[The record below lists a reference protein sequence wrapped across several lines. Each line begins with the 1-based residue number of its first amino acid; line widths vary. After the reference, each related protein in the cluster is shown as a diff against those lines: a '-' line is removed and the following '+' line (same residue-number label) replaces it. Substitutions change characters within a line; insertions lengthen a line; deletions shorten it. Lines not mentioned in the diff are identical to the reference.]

1 MLRFAVTTL
10 GCKVNQY
17 DGQALSSALEAAG
30 WARATARAPACLL
43 VINTCCV
50 TASAMAKS
58 RYAIRRAVRKRPGAA
73 VFIAGC
79 YSDYDQMQLRKTLD
93 GLGVP
98 GHRTMLAGHHH
109 DVAAALGDFARR
121 LEPPSTP
128 AEKPNDAAAGAIR
141 DEPPAQLHGPDTIR
155 ARRLAA
161 VKGNVPATRNL
172 PPIGR
177 FPHRQ
182 RAPVKIQD
190 GCDAFCSYCVVPYT
204 RPRVWSRRPEEILHE
219 CRRLAEAGH
228 REIVLC
234 GVFLGAFG
242 RATAIRRNWPAAATT
257 PAPMTKNPLAELLR
271 RVCAVPGLWRVRLS
285 SLEPL
290 DVTDELLDVLANC
303 PQAAPHLH
311 LPLQSG
317 SPEILRRINRQY
329 TAEQYLQCV
338 GRVRKALDRPALTT
352 DIIVGLPGETDD
364 DFSRTLDVVREAGF
378 SEIHAFP
385 FSPVEPTA
393 AWRRRDQAPPLDKVR
408 ARLAELAELAALT
421 ARAYRVQFLGQ
432 TVEAVVE
439 CPSPAAKSRSGGS
452 ADHCPLRKA
461 MTDRHLTVSFTP
473 PPGSRGLTGRV
484 IRLAINDVTPDGLAG
499 VAACPATRGLD
510 GR

>member
-30 WARATARAPACLL
+30 WARAPDHSPADLL

-50 TASAMAKS
+50 TASAMAKC
-58 RYAIRRAVRKRPGAA
+58 RYAIRRAVRNRPDAA

-79 YSDYDQMQLRKTLD
+79 YSDYDQMQLRKTLE

-98 GHRTMLAGHHH
+98 SSRTLLAGHHH
-109 DVAAALGDFARR
+109 DVAAVLGDFARR
-121 LEPPSTP
+121 LEPP
-128 AEKPNDAAAGAIR
+128 G
-141 DEPPAQLHGPDTIR
+141 PPAGKPDDAHPGAGRGQRPAPLRVPGTIR

-161 VKGNVPATRNL
+161 VKSNVPATRNL
-172 PPIGR
+172 PAIGR
-177 FPHRQ
+177 FPGRQ
-182 RAPVKIQD
+182 RALVKIQD
-190 GCDAFCSYCVVPYT
+190 GCDAFCSYCIVPYT
-204 RPRVWSRRPEEILHE
+204 RPRVWSRRPDEILLE
-219 CRRLAEAGH
+219 CRRLADAGH

-242 RATAIRRNWPAAATT
+242 RQTAIRRNWPAAPTT
-257 PAPMTKNPLAELLR
+257 RPKKNALAELMR
-271 RVCAVPGLWRVRLS
+271 RVCDIPGLWRVRLS

-290 DVTDELLDVLANC
+290 DVADELLDVLANC
-303 PQAAPHLH
+303 PKAAPHLH

-329 TAEQYLQCV
+329 TADQYLRCAA
-338 GRVRKALDRPALTT
+338 RVRQALDRPALTT

-364 DFSRTLDVVREAGF
+364 DFARTLDVVREVGF

-393 AWRRRDQAPPLDKVR
+393 AWRQRDQAPPLYKVK
-408 ARLAELAELAALT
+408 ARLAELAEAAAET
-421 ARAYRVQFLGQ
+421 ARAYRMQFLGQ

-439 CPSPAAKSRSGGS
+439 RPSPAAKSPAGGG
-452 ADHCPLRKA
+452 AGHCPLRKA
-461 MTDRHLTVSFTP
+461 MTDRHLTVSFAP
-473 PPGSRGLTGRV
+473 PAGARGLTGQV
-484 IRLAINDVTPDGLAG
+484 IRLTVRDVTPGGLAG
-499 VAACPATRGLD
+499 AAAQ
-510 GR
+510 

>member
-30 WARATARAPACLL
+30 WAQAPARAPADLL

-58 RYAIRRAVRKRPGAA
+58 RYAIRRAVRNRPDAA

-79 YSDYDQMQLRKTLD
+79 YSDYDQMQLRKMLD

-98 GHRTMLAGHHH
+98 SHRTLLAGHHH
-109 DVAAALGDFARR
+109 DVAAVLGDFVRR
-121 LEPPSTP
+121 LELPRQP
-128 AEKPNDAAAGAIR
+128 AGKQNYAHAGAIR
-141 DEPPAQLHGPDTIR
+141 DEPPAQLREPGTIR

-161 VKGNVPATRNL
+161 VKSNVPATQNL

-177 FPHRQ
+177 FPGRQ
-182 RAPVKIQD
+182 RAFVKIQD
-190 GCDAFCSYCVVPYT
+190 GCDAFCSYCIVPYT
-204 RPRVWSRRPEEILHE
+204 RPRVWSRQPDEILDE
-219 CRRLAEAGH
+219 CRRLADAGH

-242 RATAIRRNWPAAATT
+242 RGTARRRNWPAAPTNA
-257 PAPMTKNPLAELLR
+257 LAELMR
-271 RVCAVPGLWRVRLS
+271 RVCDIPGLWRVRLS

-303 PQAAPHLH
+303 PKAAPHLH

-329 TAEQYLQCV
+329 TADQYLQCA
-338 GRVRKALDRPALTT
+338 GRIRQALDRPALTT

-364 DFSRTLDVVREAGF
+364 DFAQTLDLAREAGF
-378 SEIHAFP
+378 AEIHAFP
-385 FSPVEPTA
+385 FSPIEPTA
-393 AWRRRDQAPPLDKVR
+393 AWRQRDQAPPLYKVK
-408 ARLAELAELAALT
+408 ARLAELAEVGAKT
-421 ARAYRVQFLGQ
+421 AWAYRLQFVGL
-432 TVEAVVE
+432 TVEALVE
-439 CPSPAAKSRSGGS
+439 RPSPAAKFECTSPAAKSRSSGS
-452 ADHCPLRKA
+452 ADRCPLRKA
-461 MTDRHLTVSFTP
+461 MTDRHLSVSFTP
-473 PPGSRGLTGRV
+473 PAGARGLTGRV
-484 IRLAINDVTPDGLAG
+484 IRLAINALTPDGLAG
-499 VAACPATRGLD
+499 TPVE
-510 GR
+510 

>member
-17 DGQALSSALEAAG
+17 DTQALSSALEAAG
-30 WARATARAPACLL
+30 WTRAPAHEPADLL

-58 RYAIRRAVRKRPGAA
+58 RYAIRRAVRRHPGAA

-79 YSDYDQMQLRKTLD
+79 YGDYDQMQLRKTLD
-93 GLGVP
+93 GLKVP
-98 GHRTMLAGHHH
+98 SHRTLLAGHHR
-109 DVAAALGDFARR
+109 DVAAVFGDFARG
-121 LEPPSTP
+121 LEQPPRP
-128 AEKPNDAAAGAIR
+128 AGERNEALAGTIR
-141 DEPPAQLHGPDTIR
+141 DQRPEQLCVPGTIK
-155 ARRLAA
+155 ARRLTA
-161 VKGNVPATRNL
+161 VKSNVAATQNL
-172 PPIGR
+172 PQIARLPG
-177 FPHRQ
+177 RQ
-182 RAPVKIQD
+182 RALVKIQD

-204 RPRVWSRRPEEILHE
+204 RPRVWSRKPDEILQE
-219 CRRLAEAGH
+219 CRRLADAGH
-228 REIVLC
+228 REVVLC

-242 RATAIRRNWPAAATT
+242 RGTAIRRNWPAE
-257 PAPMTKNPLAELLR
+257 PTKKTALAELMR
-271 RVCAVPGLWRVRLS
+271 RVCDIPGLWRVRLS

-290 DVTDELLDVLANC
+290 DVTDDLLDVLANC
-303 PQAAPHLH
+303 PKAAAHLH

-329 TAEQYLQCV
+329 TADQYLQCI
-338 GRVRKALDRPALTT
+338 GRIGQALDRPALTT

-364 DFSRTLDVVREAGF
+364 DFARTLDMVREAGF

-393 AWRRRDQAPPLDKVR
+393 AWRQRDQAPFLDVVK
-408 ARLAELAELAALT
+408 ARLAALAEAGGRT
-421 ARAYRVQFLGQ
+421 ARAYRIQFVGQ

-439 CPSPAAKSRSGGS
+439 RPSRS
-452 ADHCPLRKA
+452 ATCRQA

-473 PPGSRGLTGRV
+473 PAGARGLTGQI
-484 IRLAINDVTPDGLAG
+484 IRLAVTGLTPRGLAG
-499 VAACPATRGLD
+499 TPVE
-510 GR
+510 